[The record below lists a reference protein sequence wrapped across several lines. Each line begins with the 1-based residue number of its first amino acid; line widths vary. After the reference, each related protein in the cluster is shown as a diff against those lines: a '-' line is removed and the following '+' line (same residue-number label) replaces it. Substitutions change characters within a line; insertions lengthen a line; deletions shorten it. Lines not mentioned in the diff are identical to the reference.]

1 MRQEQLKR
9 DYYFIKQMIYYCEQ
23 TFDRIDF
30 AKRSHLSI
38 NDEMVID
45 SLAMNLGQ
53 IGEQLDSSKLSE
65 ELRERYSD
73 IPWIKIKD
81 FRNLAYHNYGAIRIQ
96 VLLRI
101 IEHELPILVDE
112 LSLVLKDIKKQLSDE

>member
-1 MRQEQLKR
+1 MRQEQLER
-9 DYYFIKQMIYYCEQ
+9 DYYFLKQMIYYCEQ
-23 TFDRIDF
+23 TFARVEF

-53 IGEQLDSSKLSE
+53 IGEQLDSSKLSQ
-65 ELRERYSD
+65 ELREQYPG
-73 IPWIKIKD
+73 IPWRKIKD

-101 IEHELPILVDE
+101 IDNELPKLLEQLESVARD
-112 LSLVLKDIKKQLSDE
+112 VRRQLSEE

>member
-1 MRQEQLKR
+1 MRQDQLER
-9 DYYFIKQMIYYCEQ
+9 DYYFLKQMIYYCEQ
-23 TFDRIDF
+23 TFARIEF
-30 AKRSHLSI
+30 AKKSRLSI

-65 ELRERYSD
+65 ELREQYSD
-73 IPWIKIKD
+73 IPWRKIKD

-101 IEHELPILVDE
+101 IENELPILLD
-112 LSLVLKDIKKQLSDE
+112 QLSSVLRDIERRLTDS

>member
-1 MRQEQLKR
+1 MRQEQLER
-9 DYYFIKQMIYYCEQ
+9 DYYFLKQMIYYCEQ
-23 TFDRIDF
+23 TFARVEF

-53 IGEQLDSSKLSE
+53 IGEQLDSSKLSQ
-65 ELRERYSD
+65 ELREQYPD
-73 IPWIKIKD
+73 IPWRKIKD

-101 IEHELPILVDE
+101 IDNELPKLLEQLESVARD
-112 LSLVLKDIKKQLSDE
+112 VRRQLSEE